1 MRRLYI
7 SLFFAGLV
15 PFINAQT
22 EKQYLPSEMKQ
33 KTVIL
38 EPPTL
43 YKGFFKAGLT
53 YAWTSV
59 NSWYDADGKKTPVPG
74 SGYYATRSILSDFRY
89 GITDRLTVHL
99 GVPYTF
105 MHMYQSVE
113 QRLNLQ
119 DLVNLK
125 KWDRKGYGLGD
136 VDLGADFQLLTEK
149 ENRPAITLKTF
160 VTFPTGEKN
169 PTDSTSQ
176 YEFKE
181 PTGRGEYSLMG
192 ILQTRKVVYPW
203 YLDLSLYYTHFLG
216 GEKMQ
221 ALGEPETGFQG
232 GDLSQIAGTL
242 GYQVNDWICLNN
254 MVSLNLKS
262 KDTYDDVNYAYL
274 EYKSHSIDYY
284 FYLYF
289 QIKRLRLVQSV
300 FVPLLGKSWGADPG
314 YFIMM
319 SYAF

>member
-1 MRRLYI
+1 
-7 SLFFAGLV
+7 
-15 PFINAQT
+15 
-22 EKQYLPSEMKQ
+22 
-33 KTVIL
+33 
-38 EPPTL
+38 
-43 YKGFFKAGLT
+43 
-53 YAWTSV
+53 
-59 NSWYDADGKKTPVPG
+59 
-74 SGYYATRSILSDFRY
+74 
-89 GITDRLTVHL
+89 
-99 GVPYTF
+99 

-119 DLVNLK
+119 DQVGLK

-136 VDLGADFQLLTEK
+136 ADLGADFQLLS
-149 ENRPAITLKTF
+149 ENENQPAITLKTF
-160 VTFPTGEKN
+160 VMFPTGEKN
-169 PTDSTSQ
+169 PTDIISQ

-181 PTGRGEYSLMG
+181 PTGGGEYSLMG

-203 YLDLSLYYTHFLG
+203 YLDLSLYYTHYLG
-216 GEKMQ
+216 GEKKQ
-221 ALGEPETGFQG
+221 ALGEPETGFKN

-254 MVSLNLKS
+254 MVSYNLKNPS
-262 KDTYDDVNYAYL
+262 EYDDPNYAYL
-274 EYKSHSIDYY
+274 EYKSHSLEYY

-300 FVPLLGKSWGADPG
+300 YVPLRGQNWGADPG